1 MNREARPPVYPSR
14 LRPYNPATPGKGAR
28 RRRDSASRSICT
40 QRLRRG
46 HPYPL
51 PLLVGYEKINL
62 KCLHPSLTV
71 RSLGIRS
78 LSWQQ
83 RNGTSTC
90 PMRRPLL
97 TASAIISVAN
107 SMPGQV
113 HVQREAASRVIPRI
127 PQWKCGSH
135 QLTWN
140 RYTADCY
147 RLLSDLYVRAS
158 PLYQDY
164 RAIPTLAAPPTAV
177 ETPPS
182 PPSTDL
188 EKKDTPHTTE
198 KAALHGKLWDVPLC
212 MQSYAARQE
221 L

>member
-1 MNREARPPVYPSR
+1 MYLSGVRPC
-14 LRPYNPATPGKGAR
+14 NPATPGKGAR

-90 PMRRPLL
+90 PMRRPWL

-107 SMPGQV
+107 SLPGQV
-113 HVQREAASRVIPRI
+113 HMQRDAASRVMPRM
-127 PQWKCGSH
+127 PQWKSRTSVWKRQRASAERNFTPRIRWSH
-135 QLTWN
+135 QFCRLRRSCLQSSATTCPSSATIQTVKPLN
-140 RYTADCY
+140 RV
-147 RLLSDLYVRAS
+147 S
-158 PLYQDY
+158 
-164 RAIPTLAAPPTAV
+164 
-177 ETPPS
+177 
-182 PPSTDL
+182 
-188 EKKDTPHTTE
+188 
-198 KAALHGKLWDVPLC
+198 
-212 MQSYAARQE
+212 
-221 L
+221 